1 MIAALLNTI
10 PQADPIALPAPPA
23 LLWALLILMF
33 FLHMLPMN
41 FVLGGSIIGAVA
53 RFRASKHEDSRRLAA
68 WIGRMMPPMVSVT
81 VTFGVA
87 ALLFL
92 QVLYGRLFFSSAIVL
107 GWFWFAVVP
116 ILIVAYYGTYVI
128 SYRGEKSGGATVAI
142 AAVVALLFVSIA
154 FIYSNNMTLSLRPE
168 TMHALHRA
176 GADAAHLNLGDPT
189 LIPRYLHMLLGAIA
203 VSGMVIAVLGRS
215 ALKHDERHAIWAMRH
230 GAIWF
235 VMPTV
240 FNFLAGLWWLG
251 TLPREVILRFA
262 GKSVLAIVSLSLGS
276 LLGLVACVAMVM
288 AMNSP
293 KPQRFVG
300 TGLWTLLGCL
310 FLMVVARDE
319 VRKGML
325 GIAGFEPTSW
335 VAPQWGVI
343 AVFALLL
350 VAGLA
355 TTIWMVSLL
364 LRAPEGSGGATSE

>member
-1 MIAALLNTI
+1 MIAALINTI
-10 PQADPIALPAPPA
+10 PQADPIALPAPPL
-23 LLWALLILMF
+23 LLWALLLLMF
-33 FLHMLPMN
+33 FCHMLPMN

-53 RFRASKHEDSRRLAA
+53 RLRAAKHDDSRRLAA
-68 WIGRMMPPMVSVT
+68 WIGKAMPPMVSIT

-92 QVLYGRLFFSSAIVL
+92 QVMYGRLFFSSAIVL

-116 ILIVAYYGTYVI
+116 VLIVAYYGSYVI
-128 SYRGEKSGGATVAI
+128 SYRGDRSGGATVAI
-142 AAVVALLFVSIA
+142 AAGVALLFVAIG

-176 GADAAHLNLGDPT
+176 GDRAAHLNLGDPT

-203 VSGMVIAVLGRS
+203 VSGMVISVVGRS
-215 ALKHDERHAIWAMRH
+215 AAKHDEPHGTWAMRH

-240 FNFLAGLWWLG
+240 LNFLVGLWWLG
-251 TLPREVILRFA
+251 TLPREVVLRFA
-262 GKSVLAIVSLSLGS
+262 GQSVLAIVSLSLGS

-293 KPQRFVG
+293 NPARYVG
-300 TGLWTLLGCL
+300 VGVWTLLGCL
-310 FLMVVARDE
+310 ASMVVARDE
-319 VRKGML
+319 VRTGML
-325 GIAGFEPTSW
+325 GIAAFEPATW

-343 AVFALLL
+343 AIFVVLL
-350 VAGLA
+350 VAGIA
-355 TTIWMVSLL
+355 TTLWMVSLL
-364 LRAPEGSGGATSE
+364 LRKPEGA